1 MYEVSAAYH
10 IIRET
15 KERPDNTLSLSEM
28 CRYAGI
34 SRSGYYS
41 WLRAEEQRT
50 RKEQE
55 DIRDFQMILIA
66 GRING
71 YPRGGVKGI
80 VNTLRNMDPPVVMN
94 HKKVSRLLEKYYD
107 KLPPDMRKK
116 KTGCLSAAGMT

>member
-50 RKEQE
+50 RKEEE
-55 DIRDFQMILIA
+55 DRRDFQLILLA
-66 GRING
+66 CRVNG
-71 YPRGGVKGI
+71 YPKGGVKGI
-80 VNTLRNMDPPVVMN
+80 VNTLRCMDTPVIMN
-94 HKKVSRLLEKYYD
+94 HKKVSRLLDKYYD
-107 KLPPDMRKK
+107 KLP
-116 KTGCLSAAGMT
+116 LI